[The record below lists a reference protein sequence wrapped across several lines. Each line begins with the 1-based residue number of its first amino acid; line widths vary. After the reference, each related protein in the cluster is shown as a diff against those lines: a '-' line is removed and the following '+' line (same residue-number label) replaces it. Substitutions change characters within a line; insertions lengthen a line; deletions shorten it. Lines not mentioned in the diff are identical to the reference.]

1 MKLLSL
7 NRFRA
12 DAPGHTNVCVNPL
25 VSNRWVVLA
34 VLFLARTAMG
44 IQFQSVATLSPYL
57 ISKLSIDY
65 TQLGLLIGVYLLP
78 GIVIAYPGGLLGQR
92 FGDKRITILGMGLMV
107 AGGLLTGISHD
118 YTVFL
123 VGRLISGIGAVLL
136 NVLLTKMAADWFASR
151 EVGTALALLVSSWPI
166 GIGLAL
172 VVLPRAAE
180 ASSAAAAFIMTA
192 VAAGMILLLLAAIY
206 RVPNAAN
213 KAPLAGASG
222 FGLSGQEFG
231 LVSLAGV
238 VWALFNSGYIILISF
253 APSLLI
259 AQGMSVKNAAIATS
273 FASWTLVPTI
283 ALGGLLVDRI
293 GYATAVMTTS
303 LAIVGLSIM
312 LMPSDLPFALMAFI
326 GAVGGL
332 PCGAMLVL
340 PVEVLRPQ
348 SRAPGM
354 GTFYTWYYVV
364 MALLTPV
371 AGFVRDFTGDPGGPL
386 TFAGLLEIA
395 AIAVLILFRL
405 LQHRCGLRP
414 LSQRQMLQSSSRVN
428 LTR

>member
-312 LMPSDLPFALMAFI
+312 LMPSDSTIRANGLYRCSWWPSLRRNARSAGGGASSPKSCSRDGNLLYLVLCRN
-326 GAVGGL
+326 GAV
-332 PCGAMLVL
+332 
-340 PVEVLRPQ
+340 
-348 SRAPGM
+348 
-354 GTFYTWYYVV
+354 
-364 MALLTPV
+364 
-371 AGFVRDFTGDPGGPL
+371 DPGGRVCSRFHWRSRRALDFCWPSGDCGDCGVDP
-386 TFAGLLEIA
+386 FPIIA
-395 AIAVLILFRL
+395 APLRSAAFEPTADAAV
-405 LQHRCGLRP
+405 
-414 LSQRQMLQSSSRVN
+414 
-428 LTR
+428 